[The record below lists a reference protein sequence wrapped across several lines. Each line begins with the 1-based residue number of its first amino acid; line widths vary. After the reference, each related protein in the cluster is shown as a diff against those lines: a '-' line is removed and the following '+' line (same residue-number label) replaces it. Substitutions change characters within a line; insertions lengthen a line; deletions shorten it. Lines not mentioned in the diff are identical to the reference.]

1 MPLFVFTAISI
12 VAVATA
18 WSAASTAAL
27 FLPASPRKKEDRN
40 CHNREGGPGL
50 PVILHVSP
58 HKEYADLVHDQRRGG
73 CKECHEHKLPDCP
86 FP

>member
-1 MPLFVFTAISI
+1 MFVFTAIST

-18 WSAASTAAL
+18 WFAASTAAL
-27 FLPASPRKKEDRN
+27 FLPASPRKKEDRH

-50 PVILHVSP
+50 PVIFHASP
-58 HKEYADLVHDQRRGG
+58 HKYHTHLIHDQRRDGS
-73 CKECHEHKLPDCP
+73 EESHEDKLPDCP